1 MYENYIRAKMWNKL
15 DKLEGK
21 LLGCWCTDED
31 KCHGKILVRLL
42 EEKKIKDL
50 NHKLVQAGLRVDE
63 AHLPEIRAARSW
75 AEDPHFLAYATRLNK
90 SHIFYFQP
98 PLFEAVKSIWGVSGP
113 PCWPAY
119 TNEDVVYYIVGIFK
133 GNQPLG
139 PFWDESA
146 NINAINEE
154 KCNSNFS
161 PKKLGIGLPL
171 RIPGLLFIFN
181 FASQLQTHM
190 DESPKEFY
198 QAMKTALHYHT
209 LHSRM
214 TKKLLKQSD
223 EDLFKS
229 RIIHVALAFLFH
241 WGDTS
246 QDRRLR
252 RRAQRALDASHI
264 SCC

>member
-1 MYENYIRAKMWNKL
+1 M
-15 DKLEGK
+15 
-21 LLGCWCTDED
+21 
-31 KCHGKILVRLL
+31 
-42 EEKKIKDL
+42 
-50 NHKLVQAGLRVDE
+50 
-63 AHLPEIRAARSW
+63 
-75 AEDPHFLAYATRLNK
+75 
-90 SHIFYFQP
+90 
-98 PLFEAVKSIWGVSGP
+98 
-113 PCWPAY
+113 
-119 TNEDVVYYIVGIFK
+119 YYIVGVFK

-146 NINAINEE
+146 NINAIDEE

-214 TKKLLKQSD
+214 TKKLLKQND

-229 RIIHVALAFLFH
+229 RIIHVAFAFLFH
-241 WGDTS
+241 WYDTS
-246 QDRRLR
+246 QDRHLR
-252 RRAQRALDASHI
+252 RHAQTALDANHI
-264 SCC
+264 SCEKYQKSWQLYTALKRARRK